1 MQSIDQTDLLPEDE
15 IIRRILLGETG
26 LFESLIKRSNSS
38 LYKTGM
44 SYGFNHHDVEDLM
57 QESYISA
64 YTNLSKF
71 EYRASFKTWIIKIML
86 NHCHHKAN
94 KHSFSKEK
102 PKDISQNEHTTPMF
116 ASNSDT
122 NKTVMNKELTRIIQ
136 NAILQIPAD
145 YRMVFSLREIN
156 GLSSA
161 ETAEVLDISQA
172 NVKVRLNRAKA
183 MLRKQIEKIYT
194 GEEIFEYNL
203 VHCDKMV
210 NRVMSVI
217 NRMN

>member
-1 MQSIDQTDLLPEDE
+1 MQSTDHADLLQEDE
-15 IIRRILLGETG
+15 IIRRILLGETD
-26 LFESLIKRSNSS
+26 LFEILIKRSNSS

-44 SYGFNHHDVEDLM
+44 SYGFHHHDVEDLM

-86 NHCHHKAN
+86 NHCHHKA
-94 KHSFSKEK
+94 KKYSFSKEK
-102 PKDISQNEHTTPMF
+102 PKDILPNEHTTPMF

-122 NKTVMNKELTRIIQ
+122 NKTVMNKELTNIIQ
-136 NAILQIPAD
+136 NAILQIPVD

-161 ETAEVLDISQA
+161 ETAEALDITQA

-183 MLRKQIEKIYT
+183 MLRKHIEKIYS
-194 GEEIFEYNL
+194 GDEIFEYNL
-203 VHCDKMV
+203 VYCDKMV
-210 NRVMSVI
+210 NRVMQVI
-217 NRMN
+217 NRVN

>member
-1 MQSIDQTDLLPEDE
+1 MASFDQPDIMHDDE
-15 IIRRILLGETG
+15 IITRILSGETS
-26 LFESLIKRSNSS
+26 LFEILIKRSNSL

-57 QESYISA
+57 QETYINA
-64 YTNLSKF
+64 YTHLSKF
-71 EYRASFKTWIIKIML
+71 EHRASFKTWIVKIML
-86 NHCHHKAN
+86 NQCYHKTQ
-94 KHSFSKEK
+94 KFSYSKEK
-102 PKDISQNEHTTPMF
+102 PREIVESENSKPIFS
-116 ASNSDT
+116 SNSDT
-122 NKTVMNKELTRIIQ
+122 NKAIMNRELTNIIQ
-136 NAILQIPAD
+136 QAILQIPVD

-156 GLSSA
+156 GLSNA
-161 ETAEVLDISQA
+161 ETAEALDISQA

-183 MLRKQIEKIYT
+183 MLRKQIERMYT

-210 NRVMSVI
+210 SNVMAII

>member
-1 MQSIDQTDLLPEDE
+1 MASFDQPDIMHDDE
-15 IIRRILLGETG
+15 IITRILSGETS
-26 LFESLIKRSNSS
+26 LFEILIKRSNSL

-86 NHCHHKAN
+86 NHCHHKA
-94 KHSFSKEK
+94 KKYSFSKEK
-102 PKDISQNEHTTPMF
+102 PKDILQNEQTTPMF
-116 ASNSDT
+116 ASNLDT
-122 NKTVMNKELTRIIQ
+122 NKTVMNKELTRILQ
-136 NAILQIPAD
+136 NAILQIPVD
-145 YRMVFSLREIN
+145 YRLVFSLREIN

-161 ETAEVLDISQA
+161 ETAEALDISQA

-183 MLRKQIEKIYT
+183 MLRKQIEKIYS